1 MSTTD
6 LSIYSFTPT
15 MLLLTDDALVVIGM
29 SYVSNSDDS
38 HSFPTTVTQL
48 WDVSNRAAPELR
60 KTVQVEGNLL
70 SARMVERRVY
80 VVMETKVTETSWI
93 PSVGEKDAKTL
104 RNVAP
109 LFREIPATADMS
121 PAVAGKAKLV

>member
-1 MSTTD
+1 
-6 LSIYSFTPT
+6 
-15 MLLLTDDALVVIGM
+15 MLLLTDDALVVMGT

-38 HSFPTTVTQL
+38 YSFSTTVTQL

-80 VVMETKVTETSWI
+80 VVTETYPSWI
-93 PSVGEKDAKTL
+93 PRVGKKDAKTL

>member
-1 MSTTD
+1 
-6 LSIYSFTPT
+6 
-15 MLLLTDDALVVIGM
+15 MLLLTDDALVVMGT

-38 HSFPTTVTQL
+38 YSFSTTVTQL

-80 VVMETKVTETSWI
+80 VVTETYPSWI
-93 PSVGEKDAKTL
+93 PSVGQKDPKKL

-109 LFREIPATADMS
+109 LFREIPATAEMS
-121 PAVAGKAKLV
+121 PAVAGKAKYV

>member
-1 MSTTD
+1 VSTTD

-15 MLLLTDDALVVIGM
+15 KLLLTDDALVVMGT
-29 SYVSNSDDS
+29 SYVSNSDGS
-38 HSFPTTVTQL
+38 HSFSTTVMQL
-48 WDVSNRAAPELR
+48 WDVSNRAAPQLR

-80 VVMETKVTETSWI
+80 VVTETYPSWI
-93 PSVGEKDAKTL
+93 WSGGEKDPKTL

-109 LFREIPATADMS
+109 LFREMS
-121 PAVAGKAKLV
+121 PAVAGKAKLVEI